1 MNESRRGWRL
11 AALASSALL
20 IVPLIVW
27 FLLPAP
33 TAPPPKKPRPRPSV
47 AAAVAEPAPPRPG
60 PAPPAP
66 APRPIA
72 TKSNDDAPA
81 EEFVT
86 GSVVDADG
94 QPVSRAAVG
103 CDDRSSHLTTTT
115 DADGRFQLPL
125 EASGCSVVA
134 HHSQF
139 PSSERTRIEAGKD
152 NVVRLGAGG
161 TIEGVVV
168 DEQGR
173 PVASYRLSVEL
184 FLPKTEGTDLGP
196 RGRPRQVNE
205 DSGSFRL
212 ERLPAGKYVLVAS
225 ASGQPPG
232 KSDSVDVEI
241 GQTTRNVRIVL
252 PRAATLTGTIRDEA
266 TRQPIAGAVVQLDG
280 MPGGGGPNANPPAT
294 TDEQGNYSLAGVPP
308 GPFSVRVDHSAYT
321 GRIVAGLTT
330 RGASSIREDINLKPR
345 GDGGANSE
353 LEGIGAMLAPSP
365 NGVVIA
371 SVIESGPAANAG
383 LKRGDR
389 FVRID
394 GTSALEMTLSDA
406 IQRLRGPE
414 GSRVSVTVAREGE
427 GNIDVTV
434 VRARIER

>member
-1 MNESRRGWRL
+1 MNERRRGWPL
-11 AALASSALL
+11 AMFASTALL

-27 FLLPAP
+27 FLLPGPPSA
-33 TAPPPKKPRPRPSV
+33 PPKKPRPRPSV
-47 AAAVAEPAPPRPG
+47 AAAAAPAEPSSPRP
-60 PAPPAP
+60 ASP

-86 GSVVDADG
+86 GSVVDPDG

-115 DADGRFQLPL
+115 DADGRFQLPV

-134 HHSQF
+134 HHAQF
-139 PSSERTRIEAGKD
+139 PSSDRTRIEAGKD

-161 TIEGVVV
+161 TIEGTVV

-173 PVASYRLSVEL
+173 PVVSYRLSIDL
-184 FLPKTEGTDLGP
+184 FLPKTEGTDLGV

-212 ERLPAGKYVLVAS
+212 ERMPAGKYVLVAS

-232 KSDSVDVEI
+232 KSDSVDVDS

-252 PRAATLTGTIRDEA
+252 PRPATLTGTIRDDE
-266 TRQPIAGAVVQLDG
+266 TRQPISGAVVQLDS

-308 GPFSVRVDHSAYT
+308 GPFSVRVEHSAYK

-353 LEGIGAMLAPSP
+353 LEGIGAMLVSSP
-365 NGVVIA
+365 AGVVIA
-371 SVIESGPAANAG
+371 SVVEPGPAATAG

-394 GTSALEMTLSDA
+394 GTSALEMTLSEV

-414 GSRVSVTVAREGE
+414 GSRVSITVARDGE
-427 GNIDVTV
+427 SNFDVTV